1 MGKDWLAGYGFAIND
16 QPAPAKTLTGVFT
29 GALMSVD
36 LDAIHAALPPLPQTI
51 RMVVSDMDGTLLTP
65 DKTIAPSTLAM
76 VRVLQERGIPLCLAS
91 ARPPAAML
99 PYIEQLGL
107 TGQNAGFNGGIIFK
121 PDGTTSVSRVLSQDM
136 LSIVHDMLHLHGIE
150 TWFLRQSYW
159 MVQDAYTPF
168 VQHEQGITGLT
179 PHQVPD
185 LRKEFEGI
193 GKVMGVSSD
202 TSLLQDVET
211 ELAAMLHGDA
221 SVRRSS
227 DILLDVTPALANKGE
242 AVRELARAHGIA
254 PHEVACLGD
263 AHNDLPMFSVA
274 GLGIAMG
281 QAEDD
286 VKAAAQVLTDT
297 NERDGWAKAVERYIL
312 PRVPN
317 P

>member
-1 MGKDWLAGYGFAIND
+1 MGNDWLAGYGFAIAD

-29 GALMSVD
+29 GAFMSVD
-36 LDAIHAALPPLPQTI
+36 LDAIHADLPPLPKTI

-76 VRVLQERGIPLCLAS
+76 VKTLQERGIPLCLAS
-91 ARPPAAML
+91 ARPPAAMVR
-99 PYIEQLGL
+99 YIEQLGL
-107 TGQNAGFNGGIIFK
+107 TGQNAGFNGGIIFR
-121 PDGTTSVSRVLSQDM
+121 PDGTTSVSRVLTPNV
-136 LSIVHDMLHLHGIE
+136 LSIVHDMLQLHEIE

-159 MVQDAYTPF
+159 MVQDAHTPF
-168 VQHEQGITGLT
+168 VQHEHGITGLT

-185 LRKEFEGI
+185 LREEFEGI
-193 GKVMGVSSD
+193 GKVMGVSSN
-202 TSLLQDVET
+202 TGLLQDIET
-211 ELAAMLHGDA
+211 ELAALLQGEA

-242 AVRELARAHGIA
+242 AIRELALAHGIA

-281 QAEDD
+281 QAEED
-286 VKAAAQVLTDT
+286 VKAAAQVFTDT

-312 PRVPN
+312 PRVPHS
-317 P
+317 